1 LRHILNYISRS
12 ISFNIDADDKLK
24 AVFNGK
30 LKGSMFEMN
39 KLVSDTMHPRNGAI
53 NTKRIGAQWDEVLGT
68 KSSDLLPQVSVVAS
82 GQLERWMRSDLRS
95 KKAAYPALGK
105 KQP

>member
-12 ISFNIDADDKLK
+12 ISFNINADDKLK

-39 KLVSDTMHPRNGAI
+39 KLVFDTMHPRNGAI
-53 NTKRIGAQWDEVLGT
+53 NTKRIGAQWDEVLQLAT
-68 KSSDLLPQVSVVAS
+68 SSKCGRQRTVGALDAFGSSLEEGGVSCS
-82 GQLERWMRSDLRS
+82 R
-95 KKAAYPALGK
+95 
-105 KQP
+105 